1 MTTKVYHLQYK
12 VLNGYLIPAA
22 EEIKTGSGVTFSE
35 FLRFIVDEGRYS
47 LISKDWMSIHDMC
60 HPCLVKYNYIAKLE
74 TINPDSTFLLHR
86 TSNQIGFPEKHIS
99 PKSDSNMDNGST
111 DVFHR
116 YYSSVPSNVL
126 DGIRKL
132 YALDF
137 KMFGYDIN
145 KGVKHGRI
153 QSANECTHGRNQK
166 QKWQPSLLHIS
177 VCIFTFIAAYLLGSL
192 V

>member
-35 FLRFIVDEGRYS
+35 FLRFIVDEGRYG

-74 TINPDSTFLLHR
+74 TISPDSTFLLHR

-99 PKSDSNMDNGST
+99 PKSDSTTDSNST

-116 YYSSVPSNVL
+116 YYSSVPSQ
-126 DGIRKL
+126 
-132 YALDF
+132 
-137 KMFGYDIN
+137 
-145 KGVKHGRI
+145 H
-153 QSANECTHGRNQK
+153 SGRNQK
-166 QKWQPSLLHIS
+166 
-177 VCIFTFIAAYLLGSL
+177 IFTLWISKCLGMIL
-192 V
+192 TRG